1 MILSESEKNR
11 IRGLH
16 KEHSVIKEQQ
26 GTPMG
31 IMYGSCDPNTTGGP
45 IDARIT
51 LNGQDITQNDIGKE
65 ISFPTVPGWNGKIDS
80 IFPATNLNFSLD
92 AVETPCPPPPTPA
105 LGIVFQSCDPYT
117 TPSQVNANITLDG
130 QMLGDLPNQG
140 VGTEISIQGAN
151 QTVNG
156 SIASVFIA
164 TNNTTINVTT
174 SPCPPPPTPA
184 LGIVFQPCDPNTTS
198 SQINANITLD
208 GQMLANVPNQGVG
221 TEIAIQGQNQT
232 VNGIID
238 SVFIAT
244 QNLSPGLNVTTSPC
258 PPPQMPPMGIIFGS
272 CDPNTTPTQIP
283 VPISVNG
290 VPVTQSDV
298 GKEIVVNPGPQQTHG
313 RIDSLLVATQN
324 LQNLVDVIET
334 PCPPPTMPPMGI
346 ELKLCGQ
353 PNTMPMSIDADVTID
368 GQPVTGNDVGKEIS
382 AGGPNT
388 HGTVDSVFVSTNP
401 NQAAPFISKPCP
413 LPPPPENK
421 LCEKFMSLGKAEQ
434 KDFCYSEA
442 CTTPPFEQMC
452 KCCKMIGL

>member
-31 IMYGSCDPNTTGGP
+31 IQYGSCDPNTTGGP
-45 IDARIT
+45 IDARVT
-51 LNGQDITQNDIGKE
+51 LNGQDLTQNDVGKE
-65 ISFPTVPGWNGKIDS
+65 ISFPSVPGWNGKIDG

-105 LGIVFQSCDPYT
+105 LGIVFQSCDPST

-151 QTVNG
+151 QTING

-174 SPCPPPPTPA
+174 SSAPCPPPVLPP
-184 LGIVFQPCDPNTTS
+184 LGIVF
-198 SQINANITLD
+198 A
-208 GQMLANVPNQGVG
+208 
-221 TEIAIQGQNQT
+221 
-232 VNGIID
+232 
-238 SVFIAT
+238 
-244 QNLSPGLNVTTSPC
+244 
-258 PPPQMPPMGIIFGS
+258 S
-272 CDPNTTPTQIP
+272 CDPNTTPIQIP
-283 VPISVNG
+283 MPITVDGNPVSQSDIGKEVEVNSGQANVQNG
-290 VPVTQSDV
+290 V
-298 GKEIVVNPGPQQTHG
+298 
-313 RIDSLLVATQN
+313 IDSLLVATQN
-324 LQNLVDVIET
+324 LNNTVNLISS